1 MSRFFVPAVIAL
13 TISGLALVLIWGIV
27 ARSPETHANVRPE
40 GFDRTPIAYVGEVSP
55 FEGLRLADPGLI
67 TSAGQVEGGRLI
79 FFDSGCA
86 ACHGLSGQGG
96 VVGPALDLD
105 ELSSSEFRRA
115 VRNGPK
121 GMPSFLVD
129 VLSDEDLEKIYAFL
143 DAVRRGEGTATS
155 NGPEPAP
162 GP

>member
-40 GFDRTPIAYVGEVSP
+40 GFDRTPVAYVGEESP
-55 FEGLRLADPGLI
+55 FEGLGLADPGLVM
-67 TSAGQVEGGRLI
+67 SAGQVEGGRLL
-79 FFDSGCA
+79 FFDGGCA
-86 ACHGLSGQGG
+86 SCHGLSGQGG
-96 VVGPALDLD
+96 VVGPTLDLD
-105 ELSSSEFRRA
+105 DLSRSEFRRE
-115 VRNGPK
+115 VRGGPK
-121 GMPSFLVD
+121 GMPSFVVD

-155 NGPEPAP
+155 SGPEPAP
-162 GP
+162 EP